1 MTAWLVRH
9 GGAYK
14 EEELQDLDYS
24 EVAELFKQA
33 AGNNYYI
40 KHLRSTLGPNA
51 VQPHDPALDPILA
64 NAVRLLNLL
73 WPVPGILAVTT
84 NFDSVLEDRL
94 ARDHAK
100 VVRRVITRDDLATM
114 NAKGELTLLKIHG
127 DIDVPDS
134 LILSLRDYGEF
145 RIKKQHFLSILADI
159 FTQKTVLFVGYS
171 LKDPNFRALI
181 AEIRAVSGNFARRHF
196 LVAHDENAA
205 RRRAYE
211 ELGITTLTAPT
222 GPEVREVFDAIID
235 SAHGALV
242 PRDDVRELPDA
253 IQRKIANCR
262 ILVVDDEQG
271 VRYGVEHILRRY
283 GVSRV
288 DTAVD
293 GAEALKLLKRSRY
306 DAVLLDL
313 EMPMFSGEEG
323 ISVTRSGGKNADTII
338 VVITG
343 FCDRGPEAVVRGADA
358 VIIKPFG
365 PSGFM
370 RIFQLLRIKKGWY
383 SPPKKAL
390 EITDHSASAGATV
403 ERQEPRRRTRKSQL

>member
-1 MTAWLVRH
+1 M
-9 GGAYK
+9 
-14 EEELQDLDYS
+14 
-24 EVAELFKQA
+24 
-33 AGNNYYI
+33 
-40 KHLRSTLGPNA
+40 
-51 VQPHDPALDPILA
+51 
-64 NAVRLLNLL
+64 
-73 WPVPGILAVTT
+73 
-84 NFDSVLEDRL
+84 
-94 ARDHAK
+94 
-100 VVRRVITRDDLATM
+100 
-114 NAKGELTLLKIHG
+114 
-127 DIDVPDS
+127 
-134 LILSLRDYGEF
+134 
-145 RIKKQHFLSILADI
+145 
-159 FTQKTVLFVGYS
+159 
-171 LKDPNFRALI
+171 
-181 AEIRAVSGNFARRHF
+181 
-196 LVAHDENAA
+196 
-205 RRRAYE
+205 
-211 ELGITTLTAPT
+211 
-222 GPEVREVFDAIID
+222 
-235 SAHGALV
+235 